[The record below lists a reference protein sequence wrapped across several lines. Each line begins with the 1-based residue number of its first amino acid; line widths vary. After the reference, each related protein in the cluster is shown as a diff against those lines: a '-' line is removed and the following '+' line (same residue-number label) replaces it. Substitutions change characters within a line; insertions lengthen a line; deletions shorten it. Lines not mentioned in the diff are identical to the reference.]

1 MTNLTTI
8 HQIGIHQ
15 IGIHQI
21 GIHQTTES
29 LGSHSVHSYLETL
42 RLESQTYRMLQPIR
56 SQDANRLREA
66 LIIISELIARWTI
79 GQTPVLRQHNQLIQD
94 T

>member
-15 IGIHQI
+15 
-21 GIHQTTES
+21 TTES
-29 LGSHSVHSYLETL
+29 LEPHSVHSHLETL
-42 RLESQTYRMLQPIR
+42 RFESQTYRMLQPIR
-56 SQDANRLREA
+56 SQDAKRLREA
-66 LIIISELIARWTI
+66 LSIITELIARWII
-79 GQTPVLRQHNQLIQD
+79 GQTPVQRQRTQLIQD